1 MTVRPET
8 LARSGA
14 LALALALPGASGG
27 CVAEMT
33 APDPGPTAPLQPD
46 TPRGE
51 GDPAA
56 CDPGSKTLHRLNRA
70 EYDRTVKDLL
80 GVTSTPAPTTFPADD
95 TARGFDNNADVL
107 STSPLLT
114 EKLADAAF
122 EIARGLF
129 ARERTAT
136 TQTIQAETLTSDVG
150 GSSGDAWN
158 LWSTGELTASF
169 SIAVA
174 GRYRV
179 VVRAEEQAAG
189 DEPARM
195 RVSVDGAVVGTV
207 DVTGLDDHAFE
218 LTLAAGEHSVTAAFE
233 NDFYDPDAGADRNLL
248 IDAFST
254 HGPLDA
260 GSAGPG
266 QALVPCDVDIVGA
279 SACADATLRP
289 LLKRAFRRPVTDEE
303 VAGYVALVDGVVE
316 DGDSFEDGVALAIEA
331 VLMSP
336 SFLFRVE
343 LDATAGDVHRVTDH
357 ELAARL
363 SYFLW
368 GSMPDAALT
377 AKADDGTLARRDVL
391 AAEVARLLA
400 SPKAKDGIA
409 DVLASQ
415 WLDSRGLDHA
425 SPDPTLYPLADDVRA
440 AMKRET
446 NLVVQ
451 ALLEAE
457 RPAKDI
463 LDVDFTFVNA
473 PLAQHYGLPFPEG
486 EALAAADVDGD
497 GFVRVS
503 LAGTNR
509 AGVLTHG
516 ALLAGHSYP
525 FRTSPVKRGRFVID
539 ALLCIPPGDIPPDVP
554 PLSEEATGSVRER
567 MEQHRADPSCA
578 ACHAMMDPIGF
589 GLETFDPAGRSRTE
603 DADGFVIDDDDV
615 FFGTAFD
622 GPAGLAAAL
631 KSQETLDYC
640 MAERIGSHALGRGLD
655 VLVPGDSCTVQD
667 VIARSTGRGG
677 SFADLLLTL
686 VESDAFQMRRA
697 ARADDTAATGDQ

>member
-1 MTVRPET
+1 MIVRPVT
-8 LARSGA
+8 LARSAVALAGA
-14 LALALALPGASGG
+14 LAGAG

-107 STSPLLT
+107 SMSPLLT

-129 ARERTAT
+129 AGEGVTT
-136 TQTIQAETLTSDVG
+136 TQTIQAETLTGDVG

-169 SIAVA
+169 SVA
-174 GRYRV
+174 AGGRYRV
-179 VVRAEEQAAG
+179 VVRAREQAAG

-207 DVTGLDDHAFE
+207 DVTGLADHAFE
-218 LTLAAGEHSVTAAFE
+218 VGLAVGAHGVTAAFE

-248 IDAFST
+248 IDAFSI

-266 QALVPCDVDIVGA
+266 HALVPCDVDAVGA

-289 LLKRAFRRPVTDEE
+289 LLRRAFRRPVTDEE
-303 VAGYVALVDGVVE
+303 VAGYVALVDGVVAE
-316 DGDSFEDGVALAIEA
+316 DGGDGDAFEDGLALAIEA
-331 VLMSP
+331 ILMSP

-343 LDATAGDVHRVTDH
+343 LDDGDGVHRVSDH

-363 SYFLW
+363 SYFVW
-368 GSMPDAALT
+368 GSMPDAALMV
-377 AKADDGTLARRDVL
+377 KADDGSLARRDVL

-425 SPDPTLYPLADDVRA
+425 SPDPALYPLTDDVRA

-446 NLVVQ
+446 HLVVQ

-457 RPAKDI
+457 RPAKDV

-473 PLAQHYGLPFPEG
+473 PLAAHYGLPFPAG
-486 EALAAADVDGD
+486 DAVAAADPDGD
-497 GFVRVS
+497 GFVRVT
-503 LAGTNR
+503 LTGTNR

-554 PLSEEATGSVRER
+554 PLDEEATGSVRER

-589 GLETFDPAGRSRTE
+589 GLETFDPAGKSRTH

-615 FFGTAFD
+615 FFGAAFD

-667 VIARSTGRGG
+667 VIARSTDKGG

-686 VESDAFQMRRA
+686 VETDAFQMRRA
-697 ARADDTAATGDQ
+697 ARAGDAATSSGD

>member
-1 MTVRPET
+1 MTVRPVT

-14 LALALALPGASGG
+14 LALALTGSG
-27 CVAEMT
+27 CVAELM
-33 APDPGPTAPLQPD
+33 APDPGPTTPLQPD
-46 TPRGE
+46 SPRGE
-51 GDPAA
+51 GDPTA
-56 CDPGSKTLHRLNRA
+56 CDPGEKTLHRLNRA
-70 EYDRTVKDLL
+70 EYDRTVQDLL

-122 EIARGLF
+122 EITRVLF
-129 ARERTAT
+129 ARETVAT
-136 TQTIQAETLTSDVG
+136 TQTIEAETLSSDVG
-150 GSSGDAWN
+150 GNSGDGWN

-195 RVSVDGAVVGTV
+195 RVIVDGAVVGTV
-207 DVTGLDDHAFE
+207 DVTGLDNHAFE
-218 LTLAAGEHSVTAAFE
+218 VTLAAGEHSVTAAFE

-248 IDAFST
+248 IDAFSS

-266 QALVPCDVDIVGA
+266 LALVPCDAAAIGA

-289 LLKRAFRRPVTDEE
+289 LLKRAFRRPVTDAEI
-303 VAGYVALVDGVVE
+303 AGYVALVDGVVA
-316 DGDSFEDGVALAIEA
+316 DGDRFEDGIALAIEA

-343 LDATAGDVHRVTDH
+343 LDDANGVHRVSDH
-357 ELAARL
+357 ELAVRL

-368 GSMPDAALT
+368 GTMPDAALT
-377 AKADDGTLARRDVL
+377 AKADDGSLARRDVL

-425 SPDPTLYPLADDVRA
+425 SPDPTLYPLSDDLRV

-446 NLVVQ
+446 HLVVQ

-457 RPAKDI
+457 RPAKDF

-473 PLAQHYGLPFPEG
+473 PLAAHYGLPFP
-486 EALAAADVDGD
+486 ADDAVAAADTDGD

-503 LAGTNR
+503 LTGTNR

-539 ALLCIPPGDIPPDVP
+539 ALLCIPPGDIPADVP

-603 DADGFVIDDDDV
+603 DANGFVIDDDDV

-667 VIARSTGRGG
+667 VIARSTANGG

-686 VESDAFQMRRA
+686 VETDAFQMRRA
-697 ARADDTAATGDQ
+697 ARTDDDTTATGDR